1 VKSAIDYQRSLQYHS
16 LKRSKDEAPGRKA
29 PEDQMSK
36 NLVLCLTISFLAG
49 CGLSPFSSTVVAPT
63 SAQQDEIIRGFG
75 STDSVIVG
83 SEGYRVGW
91 YYDFSGYDSLRINFS
106 AKRLEL
112 GPEFD
117 HILIRIGP
125 ACYLSDSLIALQQD
139 FSLAVRRSEIA
150 KPQFAALTFYVTDV
164 GARLLLWQLRVTG
177 WAAQ

>member
-1 VKSAIDYQRSLQYHS
+1 
-16 LKRSKDEAPGRKA
+16 
-29 PEDQMSK
+29 MSR
-36 NLVLCLTISFLAG
+36 NLVVCFTVFFLAG
-49 CGLSPFSSTVVAPT
+49 CSKSPFSSTVVAPAT
-63 SAQQDEIIRGFG
+63 AQQDEIIRGFDG
-75 STDSVIVG
+75 NDSVVVG

-91 YYDFSGYDSLRINFS
+91 YHDFSGYDSLRINFS

-112 GPEFD
+112 GPGFD

-139 FSLAVRRSEIA
+139 FSLLVRRSDIA

-164 GARLLLWQLRVTG
+164 GVRLLLWQLRIIG